1 MQSILQYRRI
11 RLAVQ
16 KQLLRDEEKR
26 VAIRTANLEE
36 NANQQPIPKPE
47 SQADALVS
55 SAALDGSSSESS
67 EIESPKEEG
76 GGGNGDKEDAPPV
89 TPTRTRLSER
99 IVLGRALTGILAR
112 SRTAPEGGDA
122 RLFVVGWEGKDDPM
136 NPKNRST
143 LQRVVATLI
152 VSAIAFVV
160 TAASAIDVAILPQAS
175 AEFGVSDVVESIA
188 TGMFFSS

>member
-112 SRTAPEGGDA
+112 SRTAPEGGDPTV
-122 RLFVVGWEGKDDPM
+122 FVVGWEGKDDPM

-152 VSAIAFVV
+152 VAAIAFVV

-188 TGMFFSS
+188 TGMLFSS

>member
-47 SQADALVS
+47 SQADAPVS

-67 EIESPKEEG
+67 ESPKEEG